1 MNVYMCVSVH
11 IYTYIHILNVCTH
24 LFFFLIYTHIHF
36 PFLFSFVLK
45 KH

>member
-11 IYTYIHILNVCTH
+11 IYTHFKCMHTLF
-24 LFFFLIYTHIHF
+24 FFFLIYTHTHF
-36 PFLFSFVLK
+36 PFLLSFVLK